1 MGNLSSTNNFVIN
14 EDGSITRAEG
24 LVHQNNRTPDFI
36 PVSLSKFKGGLGK
49 KVGYWL
55 LFFLIFA
62 IHGCVVGFA
71 ISAFYWNSRADSE
84 YNEYQETRTAFS
96 NKDIS
101 NDDYN
106 SYIQNGNKWY
116 TPEYKYCYYQED
128 IEMRNIMITVFS
140 IALVMWV
147 LLDIFAVPRL
157 RSRYPNKKRILKEAD
172 YVQANLQ
179 FNYGYPYIMTN
190 NHIGVLNTHKKK
202 VIIKPEYDYIYWV
215 ISQNVLCAVV
225 NDKQTF
231 YDINGKELTNVP
243 SSYYTQQSNS

>member
-24 LVHQNNRTPDFI
+24 LGHQNNRTPDFI
-36 PVSLSKFKGGLGK
+36 PVSLSKFKGGFGK

-71 ISAFYWNSRADSE
+71 YSASE
-84 YNEYQETRTAFS
+84 YDRWADDKYEEYQETKTAFD
-96 NKDIS
+96 NKDMS
-101 NDDYN
+101 NDNYA
-106 SYIQNGNKWY
+106 SYCRNENY
-116 TPEYKYCYYQED
+116 RHTPEIIYHYFQHY
-128 IEMRNIMITVFS
+128 IEMRNIGITVSS
-140 IALVMWV
+140 IALVLAV

-157 RSRYPNKKRILKEAD
+157 SRRYPNKKRILKKVD
-172 YVQANLQ
+172 YVQANLR

-190 NHIGVLNTHKKK
+190 NHFGVLNTHKKK

-231 YDINGKELTNVP
+231 YDINGKELSNVP